1 MSRKTENTA
10 FVCEN
15 CGRPVPPLTNGS
27 YRNHCPFCLC
37 SKHVDEVPGD
47 RASDCGGVMDPVAVL
62 FRPGKGWQI
71 VHRCRRCGAERR
83 NVAAENTEAPDDG
96 ALLRALA
103 AEPRR
108 EGTEKQERRKT
119 RRG

>member
-27 YRNHCPFCLC
+27 YR
-37 SKHVDEVPGD
+37 
-47 RASDCGGVMDPVAVL
+47 GGVMDPVAVL